1 MASVSSRPA
10 VESSLQ
16 PAALATPEPAGHQ
29 FQTQQ
34 RTPAAAT
41 AASPEIVTFAVDGDT
56 GKDHATFVATPHPS
70 KGVMLMNREPLRNIT
85 PTPAVASDLGTADA
99 GDEGAAAGKILD
111 NVVPAGSN
119 PGLDS
124 PVTPAVTPTEE
135 FTVYEAKPSDYG
147 NPLFGADLT
156 PLPGMAPKPPVSTA
170 APTAGVEEG
179 GTADIQDDDGSDENA
194 SPAQ

>member
-1 MASVSSRPA
+1 MKGKAYLRWIFAHGDGAFHMNNSILVLTVSC
-10 VESSLQ
+10 
-16 PAALATPEPAGHQ
+16 
-29 FQTQQ
+29 
-34 RTPAAAT
+34 
-41 AASPEIVTFAVDGDT
+41 
-56 GKDHATFVATPHPS
+56 
-70 KGVMLMNREPLRNIT
+70 MLW
-85 PTPAVASDLGTADA
+85 LGR
-99 GDEGAAAGKILD
+99 AAAGKILD